1 MRDIVWELLR
11 TCHVATRPR
20 QKQFQLVHTHT
31 HKHTRTGSV
40 ASILYSY
47 TLNIACNNQKRKPQ
61 SRVQKLQTELSSRR
75 QQSALNQRTPT
86 PSTPRTLS
94 PFPLLLP
101 SSLSSSLLL
110 PTCLPSSA
118 NFRKHIHKHCECC
131 VHCALPKCFSS
142 SRIGN

>member
-20 QKQFQLVHTHT
+20 QKQFQLAHSHT
-31 HKHTRTGSV
+31 HTRTGSV

-61 SRVQKLQTELSSRR
+61 SRVRKLQTELSSRR

-94 PFPLLLP
+94 LLFSYP
-101 SSLSSSLLL
+101 SLSFSLSSSSSL
-110 PTCLPSSA
+110 PPFPCKLSQTYPQTLRVLCTLCTAKMFFQQPH
-118 NFRKHIHKHCECC
+118 R
-131 VHCALPKCFSS
+131 
-142 SRIGN
+142 